1 MIRSL
6 IVAFALLAIAAP
18 AAAAHDNGHADLPDA
33 EIFATNNT
41 ALITDQ
47 HDPRLRDRLEGFAR
61 RVDATSSTRAADA
74 REDRSCW
81 TACSSPPTSA
91 ARRSSARGAF
101 DVDRVER

>member
-6 IVAFALLAIAAP
+6 TVAFALLAIAAP
-18 AAAAHDNGHADLPDA
+18 AAAAHDNGHAGLPDA

-61 RVDATSSTRAADA
+61 RVKDIIYEGGGRPEGSELLDGVFFSSDLGGTTF
-74 REDRSCW
+74 ERS
-81 TACSSPPTSA
+81 
-91 ARRSSARGAF
+91 RVF